1 MEMIEVRLLLIV
13 VLFIC
18 GCTEPAYR
26 NLAHPSYGQS
36 EFDQDRDQCA
46 RVNTSYT
53 ASSSAPTASGY
64 SETRMSPVTNWAM
77 VDQCLALRGW
87 RKVQQ

>member
-1 MEMIEVRLLLIV
+1 VKLLLIV
-13 VLFIC
+13 LLSIA
-18 GCTEPAYR
+18 GCAEPAYR
-26 NLAHPSYGQS
+26 NLAHPNFGDA
-36 EFDQDRDQCA
+36 EFNQDREQCA

-53 ASSSAPTASGY
+53 SSSNAPTASGY
-64 SETRMSPVTNWAM
+64 RETRMSPVTNWAM